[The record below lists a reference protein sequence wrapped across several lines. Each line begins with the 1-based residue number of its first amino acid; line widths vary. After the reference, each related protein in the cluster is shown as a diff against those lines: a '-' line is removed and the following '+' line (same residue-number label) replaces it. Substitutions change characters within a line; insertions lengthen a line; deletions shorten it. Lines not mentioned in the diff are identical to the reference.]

1 MESSLEVMILICIS
15 YKALILAHCIRFRLL
30 DQPWGFRNSKI
41 NSQPS
46 LPITMAIA
54 GLIHA
59 DCDWFDNSHSTAFTF
74 MLTLLL
80 RKVRLSETTFVQ
92 LVHTCCHITLFS
104 LTIQMELEGVQ
115 SMLDSKI
122 HRPLLLP
129 LPCDKPSEVLC
140 NFCSLGQTTLAFHH
154 YSWCCFQAPLCPVY
168 FLLAL
173 YPFFH
178 VSLKTGLRTE
188 WCSPEVVWLPFYYFS
203 HFTFSVCFPFIPKLK
218 WH

>member
-30 DQPWGFRNSKI
+30 DWPWGFRNSKI

-80 RKVRLSETTFVQ
+80 GEVRLSETTFVQ
-92 LVHTCCHITLFS
+92 LIHTYCHITLFS

-140 NFCSLGQTTLAFHH
+140 NSSSPGQTTLAFHH
-154 YSWCCFQAPLCPVY
+154 YSWCCFSGPPLPCLFPSGSVSFSSCFSENRSQNWMMLPCSSVIA
-168 FLLAL
+168 FLLL
-173 YPFFH
+173 LSFH
-178 VSLKTGLRTE
+178 L
-188 WCSPEVVWLPFYYFS
+188 
-203 HFTFSVCFPFIPKLK
+203 VCFPFIPKLK